1 MFLVLRATKQ
11 LYPSIH
17 HQLLHRQT
25 FILKQRRRRREWW
38 WSSLIQHPFLSRI
51 SKQPLFTFAVTASP
65 PLPPHPHVRCVGV
78 FLYKCKFLALPDCTG
93 DHLLHHLL
101 ADLPATTT
109 KGDMAF
115 LLLLL
120 LVLLLVLLLAVDH
133 HHPMDDDIRRE
144 DLNPFTELHS
154 LAQKEVLAGQYRPHR
169 LLDEL
174 G

>member
-78 FLYKCKFLALPDCTG
+78 FLYKWKFLALPDCTG
-93 DHLLHHLL
+93 DHLLHIYWRTCQQQPPKAIWRFYCCCCWCYCWYYFWPL
-101 ADLPATTT
+101 TTT
-109 KGDMAF
+109 TTLEEKISTH
-115 LLLLL
+115 LQ
-120 LVLLLVLLLAVDH
+120 
-133 HHPMDDDIRRE
+133 
-144 DLNPFTELHS
+144 S
-154 LAQKEVLAGQYRPHR
+154 
-169 LLDEL
+169 
-174 G
+174 

>member
-1 MFLVLRATKQ
+1 
-11 LYPSIH
+11 
-17 HQLLHRQT
+17 
-25 FILKQRRRRREWW
+25 
-38 WSSLIQHPFLSRI
+38 
-51 SKQPLFTFAVTASP
+51 
-65 PLPPHPHVRCVGV
+65 
-78 FLYKCKFLALPDCTG
+78 
-93 DHLLHHLL
+93 
-101 ADLPATTT
+101 
-109 KGDMAF
+109 MAF

-154 LAQKEVLAGQYRPHR
+154 LAQKEVLDGQYRPHR